1 MDESPDSP
9 SEGEDEEDY
18 PELEQDDDGD
28 DDDDDDEDDDE
39 EVRTNFTGIVKCY
52 CELFHGVVETLCAC
66 VLLKKALWDLL
77 SLGI

>member
-18 PELEQDDDGD
+18 PDLEQDDDGD

-39 EVRTNFTGIVKCY
+39 EVRTTFTGIVMCY
-52 CELFHGVVETLCAC
+52 CELFHGVVETFLCMC
-66 VLLKKALWDLL
+66 VLLKKAL
-77 SLGI
+77 